1 MLNALHAH
9 SQHKLQFTKRSPLIL
24 FIPVIVGVLVRTV
37 AVVAVVALLR
47 DAPGHS
53 LLLSAHRRKL
63 PERIK

>member
-1 MLNALHAH
+1 MHYMHIHNTICN
-9 SQHKLQFTKRSPLIL
+9 LQSEVPFL

-37 AVVAVVALLR
+37 AVVAVVALLG